1 MVCAPSFEPFAGAGT
16 TTLVPTVEVG
26 LPSTLYSV
34 TFTPDPPSLGESCT
48 VTAPACQPLGASS
61 VVLGLVLS
69 TTFVTGADAVVLPA
83 VSAATTCRATL
94 PSATD
99 VESKVDPVG
108 SHVVPPFV
116 EYSYATVAIPEAFA
130 PPGSLV
136 LELRAT
142 APRRY
147 APGSFSVAFG
157 VVLST
162 SLPVTGVAADWL
174 PATSYATVRKS

>member
-1 MVCAPSFEPFAGAGT
+1 MVCAPSFEPSAGAGT
-16 TTLVPTVEVG
+16 TTLVPTVYVG
-26 LPSTLYSV
+26 VPSTLYSV

-48 VTAPACQPLGASS
+48 VTGLACQPLGASS

-69 TTFVTGADAVVLPA
+69 TSFVTGADAVVLPA
-83 VSAATTCRATL
+83 ASVATTCRATL

-99 VESKVDPVG
+99 VESKVEPVG
-108 SHVVPPFV
+108 SQVVPPFV
-116 EYSYATVAIPEAFA
+116 EYSYVTVAMPEAFA

-147 APGSFSVAFG
+147 APGSVGVAFG
-157 VVLST
+157 AVW
-162 SLPVTGVAADWL
+162 PTGFRL
-174 PATSYATVRKS
+174 PAWPRPGCRRRR